1 MSHTQ
6 DGSELLTGPG
16 AGGLLRSA
24 VGNSGGVLHSWQLDH
39 VDHRPGRS
47 TKALYRTMV
56 SWPELDGPQA
66 PAREELFGA
75 SAHIGEREKNLYVA
89 EQTLVMTDGDINV
102 RVWRYPHDP
111 WLPMLPQVCYP
122 DVVGRTLHDLGVAIG
137 SDPDVPIA
145 IDVVSYR
152 PGRRAVL
159 RASQG
164 DRAVFLKV
172 MQPHRSGEIVD
183 RHQRLLAAGVP
194 VPEVRAHHDGLVVLE
209 ELPGRPLARVVIDE
223 GVESCTAQ
231 DLVALLDRLPA
242 SMYPLPLRPPWT
254 DSVEFYAGIVGSSVP
269 VLGPR
274 LDALVRSIRDGL
286 AALEQRMDMRPHDVV
301 HGDFYEAQVFVQ
313 NGKVVGLL
321 DIDTVGPGRRA
332 DDLACLLAHL
342 SVLADYGNA
351 GRIDRAMQERV
362 EEAIATW
369 HETFAERVDPTE
381 LALRCAGV
389 VLSLATGPHRQQ
401 EAAWEAATEAIVRVA
416 EEWVERARA
425 AESRRMAAAAG
436 DTPPPSPAPYA
447 GPPRPSATSVPS
459 GPPPRGAT
467 GVPPA
472 PQQPPAA
479 QPARPAPSAA
489 TGQRPAPPAQPPPSH
504 GTAAP
509 SQPQQ
514 QNVPPGYQAPNGAA
528 PARRPA
534 PPQPPAAAQQQH
546 PPQSPAAAA
555 GQATTQQQ
563 PPAAAAGQATTQ
575 PIPLRDRPDAGDT
588 VDSGDDSPT
597 QERRIGSILPG

>member
-1 MSHTQ
+1 MTRTQ

-47 TKALYRTMV
+47 TKALFRTMV
-56 SWPELDGPQA
+56 SWPELDGAGA
-66 PAREELFGA
+66 PPREELFGA

-111 WLPMLPQVCYP
+111 WLPMLPLVCYP

-137 SDPDVPIA
+137 DPTMPIA

-159 RASQG
+159 RVAQG
-164 DRAVFLKV
+164 SGAVYLKV

-194 VPEVRAHHDGLVVLE
+194 VPEVMAHHNGLVVLQ
-209 ELPGRPLARVVIDE
+209 ELPGRPLARAVVDE
-223 GVESCTAQ
+223 GVDACRGE

-254 DSVEFYAGIVGSSVP
+254 DSVDFYAGIVASSMP
-269 VLGPR
+269 SLGPR
-274 LDALVRSIRDGL
+274 LDALVRSIREGL

-313 NGKVVGLL
+313 EGRVVGLL

-351 GRIDRAMQERV
+351 GRIDKAMQARV
-362 EEAIATW
+362 EGAITTW
-369 HETFAERVDPTE
+369 QAVFDQRVDPTE
-381 LALRCAGV
+381 LALRSAGV

-401 EAAWEAATEAIVRVA
+401 ETAWEAATEAIVRVA
-416 EEWVERARA
+416 EQWVDIARA
-425 AESRRMAAAAG
+425 AERSRPEQPGRPGSPAAG
-436 DTPPPSPAPYA
+436 WTGPAGHHP
-447 GPPRPSATSVPS
+447 VP
-459 GPPPRGAT
+459 
-467 GVPPA
+467 
-472 PQQPPAA
+472 
-479 QPARPAPSAA
+479 
-489 TGQRPAPPAQPPPSH
+489 TGQQA
-504 GTAAP
+504 
-509 SQPQQ
+509 
-514 QNVPPGYQAPNGAA
+514 VPPGQQALPTG
-528 PARRPA
+528 
-534 PPQPPAAAQQQH
+534 
-546 PPQSPAAAA
+546 
-555 GQATTQQQ
+555 QQ
-563 PPAAAAGQATTQ
+563 PLTSRPPLTPVDRQEARESGAG
-575 PIPLRDRPDAGDT
+575 PGGSL
-588 VDSGDDSPT
+588 VDDSPGDDSPT
-597 QERRIGSILPG
+597 QERSISSIVPS

>member
-1 MSHTQ
+1 MSQTQ

-47 TKALYRTMV
+47 TKALYRTQV

-122 DVVGRTLHDLGVAIG
+122 DIVGRTLADLGVTLG
-137 SDPDVPIA
+137 PDPSAPIA

-164 DRAVFLKV
+164 GSAVFLKV
-172 MQPHRSGEIVD
+172 MQPHRSAEIVD
-183 RHQRLLAAGVP
+183 RHERLLAAGVP
-194 VPEVRAHHDGLVVLE
+194 VPEVLAHHDGLVVLA
-209 ELPGRPLARVVIDE
+209 ELPGRPLARAVIDE
-223 GVESCTAQ
+223 GVDACRAE
-231 DLVALLDRLPA
+231 DLIALLDRLPA

-254 DSVEFYAGIVGSSVP
+254 DSVEFYAGIVASSVP
-269 VLGPR
+269 SLGPR
-274 LDALVRSIRDGL
+274 LDALVRAIRDGL
-286 AALEQRMDMRPHDVV
+286 AAIEKRLEMRPHDVV
-301 HGDFYEAQVFVQ
+301 HGDFYEAQVFVAE
-313 NGKVVGLL
+313 GRVVGLL

-362 EEAIATW
+362 EDAISTW
-369 HETFAERVDPTE
+369 HTVFAGRVDPTE
-381 LALRCAGV
+381 LALRSAGV

-401 EAAWEAATEAIVRVA
+401 ESSWEAATEAIVRVA
-416 EEWVERARA
+416 EEWVSQARA
-425 AESRRMAAAAG
+425 AESHRIAALAAQQERAAG
-436 DTPPPSPAPYA
+436 ADGPTTGVRAA
-447 GPPRPSATSVPS
+447 GPGAAGPGVHGSSAQGYASA
-459 GPPPRGAT
+459 GPG
-467 GVPPA
+467 
-472 PQQPPAA
+472 
-479 QPARPAPSAA
+479 SAA
-489 TGQRPAPPAQPPPSH
+489 PGGKVTGQRPVQAPPRPGSIAPAPGSSAPVQQSAPPQRSGPPMTGPAGPAST
-504 GTAAP
+504 GPAPTAA
-509 SQPQQ
+509 S
-514 QNVPPGYQAPNGAA
+514 GIAPTAPAA
-528 PARRPA
+528 PAAPA
-534 PPQPPAAAQQQH
+534 QFPAEH
-546 PPQSPAAAA
+546 
-555 GQATTQQQ
+555 
-563 PPAAAAGQATTQ
+563 
-575 PIPLRDRPDAGDT
+575 
-588 VDSGDDSPT
+588 GDDSPT
-597 QERRIGSILPG
+597 QERRIDSILGR